1 MTNTIPKSEAWELL
15 GRIRVALMEA
25 GVPEHAMAE
34 DVGTLEQEVEEIVR
48 GIGVLAGRQKSTP
61 LTD

>member
-1 MTNTIPKSEAWELL
+1 MDTIPKSEAWELL

-34 DVGTLEQEVEEIVR
+34 DVETLEDEVREIEK
-48 GIGVLAGRQKSTP
+48 GIRLLAEGR
-61 LTD
+61 